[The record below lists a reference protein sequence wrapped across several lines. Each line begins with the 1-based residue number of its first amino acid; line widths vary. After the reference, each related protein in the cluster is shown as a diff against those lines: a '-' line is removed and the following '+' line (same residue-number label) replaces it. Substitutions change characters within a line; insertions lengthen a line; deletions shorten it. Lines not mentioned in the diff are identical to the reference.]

1 MADPALAEPSI
12 LWYVL
17 GVPASVIF
25 YGRFYVQWIVS
36 EIRRKSVMPISF
48 WYMSS
53 VGSLMLLVYGV
64 ATTSA
69 LGTLSHCFN
78 IAVNSRNLIHIWR
91 EKGKL
96 SPALNAGVH
105 IFVVVVI
112 LASAGVTAWTWWH
125 VYDRRSAGPAGE
137 IQKTAFWLGIGVL
150 GQALFAMR
158 FLVQW
163 IATEKRKKS
172 VVPTSFWWLSLV
184 ASALMCASFSRER
197 EWVYAVGIAA
207 TLFIYARNLWLI
219 YVYGSEEAKARTAES

>member
-1 MADPALAEPSI
+1 MADPAAVEPSL

-53 VGSLMLLVYGV
+53 LGSLMLLVYGV
-64 ATTSA
+64 VTMSA

-78 IAVNSRNLIHIWR
+78 IAVYSRNLIHIWR

-96 SPALNAGVH
+96 SAAVNIGVH
-105 IFVVVVI
+105 AFVAVVI
-112 LASAGVTAWTWWH
+112 LASVGVTAWTWWH
-125 VYDRRSAGPAGE
+125 VYDRTSAGPSGE
-137 IQKTAFWLGIGVL
+137 LQKTAVWLGVGVL

-163 IATEKRKKS
+163 VATERRKKS

-184 ASALMCASFSRER
+184 ASALMCASFTRER

-207 TLFIYARNLWLI
+207 
-219 YVYGSEEAKARTAES
+219 STAFDCER